1 MITEQKPKYS
11 GILGID
17 ERIEPNE
24 KSSYKLTN
32 WTIDTKSKGWD
43 NRIGYESLIP
53 SLSGSTSGWAG
64 FQNGGAVNSV
74 YYWNTHQGAKSFL
87 LYEQAYANSVTKAF
101 PTDVNADMSLHFWK
115 GNELNKKTID
125 TQRSKP
131 AGDEIYTHYN
141 PIGKVLTILSGNG
154 KPIKFDGIKVYPLGF
169 MEPPN
174 PPRPWNPN
182 PDASAGVSDETVIPI
197 QAHTFE
203 MDKSYGLGS
212 TTKDDTN
219 RYRWKV
225 SFLMDDGSESPLSA
239 PSIPAFW
246 TTHGGG
252 APPTYNNK
260 RQGVYLENVPTGPE
274 GTIGRKLYRTKRLTD
289 DSEEIYYYVDTI
301 PNNSETN
308 YIDVTKDTRL
318 GAVAPDEDFS
328 ILFPA
333 PSTRFSATFKNCL
346 FIDGG
351 QSDPQRIYYSEPLKI
366 NQYRALSFFDVGS
379 RDGGDVTGL
388 FTYYNNLLVF
398 RERAID
404 VIRGDAVNGFT
415 ISPLVQGIGTRALH
429 SIALIPS
436 MGVMFLSP
444 DGVFLISGGFD
455 GGSQISVD
463 KMSDPIVDT
472 MRRLN
477 KANIGRACGA
487 YSEKWREYH
496 VYFTV
501 DGGVPAQENPPKYT
515 LGLVFH
521 IEKMSWSIREGFPV
535 NCITVDSRGEFIF
548 GHNFGQSI
556 PTPIGTTGLRPDETG
571 LFFISRDRNCG
582 YGYTTS
588 GGGFNPQGQPLPFIY
603 TIYRKGPCKSLWI
616 SANQD
621 FGITQLKKH
630 VKYVYLSCFTEGANK
645 YQVFYNK
652 DWSYNYQLS
661 NEGYGQ
667 RPEYKEQYVYNAVEG
682 NLVYGPPTSTTQTVP
697 NWELPLYTQ
706 LKFAIANQA
715 ASTFSVGIETDNDF
729 ILVDYSLE
737 FNSSGTETRPARSR
751 SAY

>member
-1 MITEQKPKYS
+1 MNTDNKPKYS
-11 GILGID
+11 GVLGID
-17 ERIEPNE
+17 ERIEPNP

-43 NRIGYESLIP
+43 NRIGYESII
-53 SLSGSTSGWAG
+53 SKIAGESNWFG
-64 FQNGGAVNSV
+64 FQNGGPVNSV

-87 LYEQAYANSVTKAF
+87 LYEQAYANQTTKVF
-101 PTDVNADMSLHFWK
+101 PSDVNADMALHFWK
-115 GNELNKKTID
+115 GNELNKTTID
-125 TQRSKP
+125 AQRSKP
-131 AGDEIYTHYN
+131 AGDEVYTHYN

-169 MEPPN
+169 MEAPN
-174 PPRPWNPN
+174 PPRPWDCNT
-182 PDASAGVSDETVIPI
+182 AITAGVSDQTICPI
-197 QAHTFE
+197 QAHSFN
-203 MDKSYGLGS
+203 MDKNYGLGS
-212 TTKDDTN
+212 TTASDTN

-225 SFLMDDGSESPLSA
+225 SFIMDDGSESPLSA
-239 PSIPAFW
+239 PSNPAYW
-246 TTHGGG
+246 VTAGGLVP
-252 APPTYNNK
+252 AAYQNK
-260 RQGVYLENVPTGPE
+260 RQGVYLENLPIGPE
-274 GTIGRKLYRTKRLTD
+274 GTIARKLYRTKRLLD
-289 DSEEIYYYVDTI
+289 DSEEIYFYLDTI

-308 YIDVTKDTRL
+308 YLDVTKDTRL
-318 GAVAPDEDFS
+318 GAQAPDEDFS
-328 ILFPA
+328 VLFPA
-333 PSTRFSATFKNCL
+333 PATRFSATFKNCL
-346 FIDGG
+346 FLDGG

-404 VIRGDAVNGFT
+404 IIRGDALNGFT

-429 SIALIPS
+429 SIALIPQ

-444 DGVFLISGGFD
+444 DGVFLISGGLD
-455 GGSQISVD
+455 GGSQISVE
-463 KMSDPIVDT
+463 KVSDAIVDT
-472 MRRLN
+472 MKRLN
-477 KANIGRACGA
+477 KANIARACGA

-496 VYFTV
+496 VYFTA
-501 DGGVPAQENPPKYT
+501 DGGAPNGTDPAKYT

-521 IEKMSWSIREGFPV
+521 LEKMSWSIREGFPV
-535 NCITVDSRGEFIF
+535 NCLTVDARGEFIF
-548 GHNFGQSI
+548 GHNFGQSV
-556 PTPIGTTGLRPDETG
+556 PTPPLNLGLVPSETG
-571 LFFISRDRNCG
+571 LFFISRDRNSG
-582 YGYTTS
+582 YGWTAS
-588 GGGFNPQGQPLPFIY
+588 GGGPQQPLVY
-603 TIYRKGPCKSLWI
+603 TITRKGPLKSLWI

-621 FGITQLKKH
+621 FSITQIKKH

-652 DWSYNYQLS
+652 DWSYNYTLS

-667 RPEYKEQYVYNAVEG
+667 RPEYKEQYVYNAAEN
-682 NLVYGPPTSTTQTVP
+682 NLVYGPTANPDLIVP
-697 NWELPLYTQ
+697 NWELPLFTQ
-706 LKFAIANQA
+706 LKFAIANAA

-737 FNSSGTETRPARSR
+737 FNTSGTETRAARSR